1 MEIILITIIITILVI
16 VVILSLL
23 GLYSKKKLIR
33 QRKEIGEKALDYIA
47 NHSYEQ
53 MIKDVN
59 SSQNITTIAMQANI
73 VVKNFAKH
81 TGHKNDR
88 VVYKDIQKW
97 RREGKI

>member
-1 MEIILITIIITILVI
+1 MI
-16 VVILSLL
+16 VVILSLI

>member
-1 MEIILITIIITILVI
+1 MQIIISVIITICVI
-16 VVILSLL
+16 GLILFLL
-23 GLYSKKKLIR
+23 GVYSKHKLKK

-47 NHSYEQ
+47 NHTYEQ

>member
-1 MEIILITIIITILVI
+1 MQIIISVITTILVI
-16 VVILSLL
+16 VIILSLL
-23 GLYSKKKLIR
+23 GLYSKKKLIK
-33 QRKEIGEKALDYIA
+33 QRKKIGEKALDYIA

-53 MIKDVN
+53 MIKEVN

-88 VVYKDIQKW
+88 VVYKDIQQW
-97 RREGKI
+97 RRAGKI

>member
-1 MEIILITIIITILVI
+1 MQLIISVIITICVI
-16 VVILSLL
+16 GLLLFLL
-23 GLYSKKKLIR
+23 GVYSKHKLKK
-33 QRKEIGEKALDYIA
+33 QRTEIGEKALDYIA
-47 NHSYEQ
+47 NHTYEQ

>member
-1 MEIILITIIITILVI
+1 MSSLVSVIITILAIVI
-16 VVILSLL
+16 LLSLL
-23 GLYSKKKLIR
+23 GLYSRKKLIK

-88 VVYKDIQKW
+88 VVYKDIQQW
-97 RREGKI
+97 RRKGKI

>member
-1 MEIILITIIITILVI
+1 MEIIISVFATILVI
-16 VVILSLL
+16 VIILYLL

-53 MIKDVN
+53 MIKEVN

-81 TGHKNDR
+81 TGHKNER

-97 RREGKI
+97 RRSGKI